1 MDLKDMR
8 KKIDAIDEKLLPLFL
23 ERMELSKAVAEYKK
37 ENNLSILNKTRER
50 EILKNVMDTSGE
62 EMELYAHRF
71 YSTILEL
78 SRGYQATLIPEN
90 SGVRAEIERAK
101 ANQKESFPQNGV
113 IACQGVEGAYAA
125 MAADRMFPRGNLVF
139 MKTFEAVFDAV
150 ENGLCQFGILPIENS
165 SNGSVRAT
173 YDLLLKKNVK
183 IVRSERLCIRHE
195 LLVKP
200 GAKLSDIKTIYSHDQ
215 ALGQCSKFLK
225 SLGDKVKVIA
235 VDNTAMAAEMVAN
248 GSDNTVAAIASH
260 NAADLYGLQV
270 AETNIMDSD
279 NNYTRFVCIAK
290 DAELYPGANHIGL
303 ILACEHKPGALYD
316 ILSKLAAFEV
326 NLIKLESCP
335 IVGHDFEF
343 MFFFEMQASV
353 LDSKVVSMLESIE
366 QSSERFVFLGNYL
379 EV

>member
-1 MDLKDMR
+1 MDLKDIR
-8 KKIDAIDEKLLPLFL
+8 KKIDAIDEKLLPLFI
-23 ERMELSKAVAEYKK
+23 ERMELANEVAQFKK
-37 ENNLSILNKTRER
+37 ENNLPILNKTRER
-50 EILKNVMDTSGE
+50 EILKNVMEAAGE
-62 EMELYAHRF
+62 DMEIYAHRF
-71 YSTILEL
+71 YSTIFEL
-78 SRGYQATLIPEN
+78 SRAYQSTLIPD
-90 SGVRAEIERAK
+90 SSRVRSEVERAR
-101 ANQKESFPQNGV
+101 ANIKESFPQNGV
-113 IACQGVEGAYAA
+113 IACQGVEGAYGA

-139 MKTFEAVFDAV
+139 LKTFEAVFDAV

-165 SNGSVRAT
+165 ANGSVRAT

-195 LLVKP
+195 LLAKP
-200 GAKLSDIKTIYSHDQ
+200 GTKLSDIKKIYSHEQ

-225 SLGDKVKVIA
+225 GLGDKVQIIS
-235 VDNTAMAAEMVAN
+235 VDNTAMAAQFVA
-248 GSDNTVAAIASH
+248 SCDDNSVAAIASH
-260 NAADLYGLQV
+260 NAADLYGLV
-270 AETNIMDSD
+270 ALDENIMDSD

-290 DAELYPGANHIGL
+290 EPELYPGANHIGL

-353 LDSKVVSMLESIE
+353 LDPKVVSMLESIE
-366 QSSERFVFLGNYL
+366 QGSERFVFLGNYL

>member
-1 MDLKDMR
+1 MELKDLR
-8 KKIDAIDEKLLPLFL
+8 KRIDEIDEKLLPLFL
-23 ERMELSKAVAEYKK
+23 ERMNIANEVAQYKK
-37 ENNLSILNKTRER
+37 ENNLPILNKTRER
-50 EILKNVMDTSGE
+50 EILKNVMDTAGE
-62 EMELYAHRF
+62 DMEIYAHRF
-71 YSTILEL
+71 YSTIFEL
-78 SRGYQATLIPEN
+78 SRAYQSTLMPEN
-90 SGVRAEIERAK
+90 GGVRAEVEKAK
-101 ANQKESFPQNGV
+101 ENVKESFPQNGV

-139 MKTFEAVFDAV
+139 LKTFEAVFDAV

-200 GAKLSDIKTIYSHDQ
+200 GAKLADIKKIYSHDQ

-225 SLGDKVKVIA
+225 GLGDKVQVIS
-235 VDNTAMAAEMVAN
+235 VDNTAMAAKFVSECE
-248 GSDNTVAAIASH
+248 DNSVAAIASH
-260 NAADLYGLQV
+260 NAADIYGLT
-270 AETNIMDSD
+270 ALDENIMDSD

-353 LDSKVVSMLESIE
+353 LDPKVVAMLESIE
-366 QSSERFVFLGNYL
+366 QGSERFVFLGNYL